1 MNAAL
6 DDGPAASLDSEK
18 PAVEGGNRGRF
29 VAYLIL
35 LICSIGFLVLALALP
50 ASRWE
55 PLGAGT
61 FPAIVLTVLIIL
73 CALGLIQ
80 EVRGGI
86 ASGPA
91 LGAALNSHRLVVF
104 TFISFVLC
112 VLALPFFGFG
122 ASTFVFLTVVQL
134 ALAPKTWKARVTALI
149 IAVVFSFGLVWFFG
163 ELFNIFLPR
172 ASLF

>member
-1 MNAAL
+1 MNASVN
-6 DDGPAASLDSEK
+6 DGGAASPNSDE
-18 PAVEGGNRGRF
+18 PTTTRGNSGRF
-29 VAYLIL
+29 VAYLL
-35 LICSIGFLVLALALP
+35 LLTCSIGFLVLALALP

-61 FPAIVLTVLIIL
+61 FPAIVLSVLIAL

-80 EVRGGI
+80 EARGGF
-86 ASGPA
+86 SGGFSF
-91 LGAALNSHRLVVF
+91 GAVVRSHRLVIVTF
-104 TFISFVLC
+104 TCFVLC

-122 ASTFVFLTVVQL
+122 ISTFVFLTAAQL
-134 ALAPKTWKARVTALI
+134 TLAPKTWKARVIALI

-172 ASLF
+172 SSLF